1 MEHTEP
7 LIAGNW
13 KMNLSRS
20 DAIAL
25 VEDLAEAAL
34 SDAVELAICPPAP
47 LIWPVADRLSALQAT
62 DRIGLGGQDCHA
74 RLSGAHT
81 GDISVS
87 MLAEAG
93 CRYVVLGHSERR
105 ADHGESDSD
114 VRAKALTVQAFGLSP
129 LVCVGETLE
138 ARESGQAESVVG
150 RQLAGSL
157 PDLPERLC
165 VAYEPVW
172 AIGTGRTA
180 TATDIETMHRAIRA
194 ALSERYGDAGKAIRV
209 LYGGSVKP
217 GNAKEIL
224 AVPDVGGVLVGGA
237 SLLASD
243 FLAIAA
249 AVPA

>member
-1 MEHTEP
+1 MGQFEP
-7 LIAGNW
+7 LIVGNW
-13 KMNLSRS
+13 KMNLGRA

-25 VEDLAEAAL
+25 VEDLAEMAL
-34 SDAVELAICPPAP
+34 PATAKVTVCPPAP

-62 DRIGLGGQDCHA
+62 DRIGLGAQDCHA

-81 GDISVS
+81 GDVSVA

-93 CRYVVLGHSERR
+93 CGIVILGHSERR
-105 ADHGESDSD
+105 ADHGEADSD
-114 VRAKALTVQAFGLSP
+114 IRAKALTVQAYGLSP

-138 ARESGQAESVVG
+138 ARESGRAESVVAQ
-150 RQLAGSL
+150 QLAGAL
-157 PDLPERLC
+157 PDLPERLT

-180 TATDIETMHRAIRA
+180 TAADIDAMHRAIRA
-194 ALSERYGDAGKAIRV
+194 GLAERYGEAGKAVQI

-217 GNAKEIL
+217 GNAHEIL

-237 SLLASD
+237 SLVAAD
-243 FLAIAA
+243 FVGIAWA
-249 AVPA
+249 APT